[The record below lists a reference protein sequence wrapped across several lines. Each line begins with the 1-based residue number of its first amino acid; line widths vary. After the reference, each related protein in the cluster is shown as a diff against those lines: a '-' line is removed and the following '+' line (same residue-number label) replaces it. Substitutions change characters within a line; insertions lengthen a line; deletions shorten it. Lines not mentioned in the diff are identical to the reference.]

1 MSCLVGT
8 LGDLYVDANPE
19 QEEED
24 SKAHEEWGHQ
34 GDEELFVNI
43 ACVLGRGDLVN
54 EEPGSEEHADGQKY
68 HSQVREDSRVHWAG
82 VPTHGFELHFA
93 PHRINHRSA
102 TGRTRRQLVGHVA
115 MVKN

>member
-102 TGRTRRQLVGHVA
+102 TGRTRRPRVFLVEVTS
-115 MVKN
+115 

>member
-8 LGDLYVDANPE
+8 LGDSYVDANPE

-43 ACVLGRGDLVN
+43 AGDLVN
-54 EEPGSEEHADGQKY
+54 EEPGSEEHADGQKD
-68 HSQVREDSRVHWAG
+68 HSQVREDSRVHRAG
-82 VPTHGFELHFA
+82 IPTHGLELLGKKAEQSQF
-93 PHRINHRSA
+93 
-102 TGRTRRQLVGHVA
+102 
-115 MVKN
+115 